1 MQNCADVRVLAT
13 SREPLRVEDERVV
26 QVGSLDAAEDA
37 VTLFRDRAAGHADGD
52 DVTIRPSANGSTAS
66 PRDRVRSART
76 SHLSLEDIADR
87 LDDRF
92 RLLTGGRRRVQRQQ
106 TLQAALDWSYD
117 LLTPDERMLLRSLAV
132 FNGPIRLDAL
142 EGICGRDHRDVI
154 SVLGSL
160 VERSMVSHDPGERR
174 YRLLETVRL
183 YAEQKLLEA
192 GEAEEYRRRHRD
204 WFLAH
209 VSSLPLE
216 ECFFPGN
223 TSRRIATD
231 IDELRAARRWSY
243 DGGDVVAAAEI
254 TTRMAAAAMY
264 VESQEVAA
272 WSTTLVPRLD
282 LESDLAFHCFLAGA
296 WSGAATRSRETSESA
311 DVPVDIYLR
320 RMSGVFRQ
328 LMRLAEA
335 RTDDASVFA
344 RAFVANSLN
353 AFGLALGDRAQC
365 DAAREVS
372 DRASRDGRRAAT
384 VRMVRL
390 RAFSSRPDCDRG
402 RSARPRGDVV
412 TPVCGRQRRLP
423 PRCLRPAARARAPRA
438 RRTRRVRSREREL
451 RRVRMSSRTSSPPRW

>member
-1 MQNCADVRVLAT
+1 MDAHRLVTLTGVGGSGKTRLAIEAARAAQAAFPDGAEFVDLSTVTDAEATYPAVATAFGLQAPPGIAEPVDRRIYGYLANRRALVVIDNCEHLLDAVAELVDAIMQNCEDVHVLAT

-26 QVGSLDAAEDA
+26 QVGSLDTAEDA
-37 VTLFRDRAAGHADGD
+37 VTLFRDRAAEHADGD
-52 DVTIRPSANGSTAS
+52 DVTIRRICERLDGIPLAIEFAA
-66 PRDRVRSART
+66 ART

-106 TLQAALDWSYD
+106 TLQAPLDWSHD
-117 LLTPDERMLLRSLAV
+117 LLTPDECKLLRSLAV
-132 FNGPIRLDAL
+132 FNGPIRLDAV
-142 EGICGRDHRDVI
+142 EGICGRDHPDVI

-204 WFLAH
+204 WFLAY

-216 ECFFPGN
+216 ECFFPGD
-223 TSRRIATD
+223 TSRRIVTD

-264 VESQEVAA
+264 AESQEVAA

-282 LESDLAFHCFLAGA
+282 LDSDLAFHCFLAVLE
-296 WSGAATRSRETSESA
+296 R
-311 DVPVDIYLR
+311 
-320 RMSGVFRQ
+320 
-328 LMRLAEA
+328 
-335 RTDDASVFA
+335 
-344 RAFVANSLN
+344 
-353 AFGLALGDRAQC
+353 
-365 DAAREVS
+365 
-372 DRASRDGRRAAT
+372 
-384 VRMVRL
+384 
-390 RAFSSRPDCDRG
+390 
-402 RSARPRGDVV
+402 RGD
-412 TPVCGRQRRLP
+412 
-423 PRCLRPAARARAPRA
+423 AE
-438 RRTRRVRSREREL
+438 S
-451 RRVRMSSRTSSPPRW
+451 

>member
-1 MQNCADVRVLAT
+1 M
-13 SREPLRVEDERVV
+13 
-26 QVGSLDAAEDA
+26 DA
-37 VTLFRDRAAGHADGD
+37 
-52 DVTIRPSANGSTAS
+52 I
-66 PRDRVRSART
+66 
-76 SHLSLEDIADR
+76 IA
-87 LDDRF
+87 
-92 RLLTGGRRRVQRQQ
+92 
-106 TLQAALDWSYD
+106 
-117 LLTPDERMLLRSLAV
+117 
-132 FNGPIRLDAL
+132 
-142 EGICGRDHRDVI
+142 DVI

-264 VESQEVAA
+264 AESQEVAA

-282 LESDLAFHCFLAGA
+282 LDSDLAFHCFLAGA

-372 DRASRDGRRAAT
+372 DRAVAMADARRPSAWCRFARSQAALTAIADGRLDHAATLLRRCVADSDDFLQGVYDPLLAFVLHALGAPDAYEVATRAQARSDVEQNVVTAAMVIAVELAARSDQLGARKELRATIPEVGRSVVMMRTAWLISAAGVAIHDGDYDRAVRWLACASNAGGVFTAPQGWVLYQLYTEQLRDVMPESDRARLREEARSVPLATALDEVAAWCDEAPQSTLGRAA
-384 VRMVRL
+384 
-390 RAFSSRPDCDRG
+390 
-402 RSARPRGDVV
+402 
-412 TPVCGRQRRLP
+412 
-423 PRCLRPAARARAPRA
+423 PAPHG
-438 RRTRRVRSREREL
+438 
-451 RRVRMSSRTSSPPRW
+451 